1 MTTQAQIEA
10 IRKSVT
16 VKAAVERAFQAFTDE
31 IATWFPLATHSYG
44 GEKTTAAVFEGRNGG
59 RVYER
64 QEDGTE
70 ADWGEVIVWE
80 PPHRFVLDWKIC
92 PSELEV
98 RFSYESEGVTR
109 VDLEHRGWERAGEN
123 AEAMREN
130 YAGGW
135 DVVLRAFA
143 AGDYLSDG
151 ASRR

>member
-16 VKAAVERAFQAFTDE
+16 VKATVEQAFKAFTDE
-31 IATWFPLATHSYG
+31 ITRWWPLATHSYG
-44 GEKTTAAVFEGRNGG
+44 GAKAAEAVFERRNGG

-70 ADWGEVIVWE
+70 ADWGEVIAWE

-109 VDLEHRGWERAGEN
+109 VDLEHRGWERAGEG
-123 AEAMREN
+123 AGAMRES

-135 DVVLRAFA
+135 DVVLNAFA
-143 AGDYLSDG
+143 SRYPGEG
-151 ASRR
+151 ASSR

>member
-16 VKAAVERAFQAFTDE
+16 VKAAVEQAFKAFTDE
-31 IATWFPLATHSYG
+31 ITTWWPLATHSYS
-44 GEKTTAAVFEGRNGG
+44 GEKAKEAIFEGRNGG

-70 ADWGEVIVWE
+70 ADWGEVIAWE
-80 PPHRFVLDWKIC
+80 PPQRFVLEWKIF
-92 PSELEV
+92 PSEVEV

-123 AEAMREN
+123 AELMREN

-135 DVVLRAFA
+135 VVVLDAFVA
-143 AGDYLSDG
+143 RSG
-151 ASRR
+151 

>member
-1 MTTQAQIEA
+1 MSTQAQIEA

-16 VKAAVERAFQAFTDE
+16 VNATVEQAFKAFTE
-31 IATWFPLATHSYG
+31 EMTTWFPLATHSYG
-44 GEKTTAAVFEGRNGG
+44 GEKTIEAVFENRQGG

-70 ADWGEVIVWE
+70 ADWGEVIAWE
-80 PPHRFVLDWKIC
+80 PPHRFVLDWKVC

-109 VDLEHRGWERAGEN
+109 VDLEHRGWERAGEG

-135 DVVLRAFA
+135 DVVLSAFV
-143 AGDYLSDG
+143 SKG
-151 ASRR
+151 AL